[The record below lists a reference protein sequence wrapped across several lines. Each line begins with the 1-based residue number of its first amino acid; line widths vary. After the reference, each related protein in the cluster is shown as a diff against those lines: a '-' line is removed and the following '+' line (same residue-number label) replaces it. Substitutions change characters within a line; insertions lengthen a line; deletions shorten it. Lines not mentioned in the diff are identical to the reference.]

1 MFLPFRKKIAYE
13 ITSVVSSIDYKDCHL
28 KFEVFSVDSSFVND
42 ELVNRVSGIFGI
54 VNSSVHIAISPNPNN
69 AYECSIK
76 VISLKN
82 IKTFEAHTL
91 ISQLYTIFERR
102 FMEIHS
108 NPPCLTL
115 KFTEDEK

>member
-13 ITSVVSSIDYKDCHL
+13 ITSLPSTVDYKDCHL

-42 ELVNRVSGIFGI
+42 ELINRVSGIFDI
-54 VNSSVHIAISPNPNN
+54 VGSSVHISINPNPDN

-102 FMEIHS
+102 FMEVRS
-108 NPPCLTL
+108 NPPCATF
-115 KFTEDEK
+115 KFIENEK